1 MRRLQVLAVIVLVAA
16 VELAACGGRQPT
28 AQELLEQAA
37 DRMAQAESLQFTLE
51 REGDPIPME
60 AMMNAAVLSAEG
72 AYKAPDS
79 VHATVKVSA
88 QGMIAEADV
97 LWLPDGILFKLPP
110 LIPEY
115 MQIDL
120 EGAFDAVA
128 IFDAE
133 VGIPKILTSFQTP
146 GLDGEEDLDGIATY
160 HVSAQAD
167 GSDLSNLVGGAVQPG
182 PAAVDV
188 WVDKKTGD
196 VVRIAITEEGGGRW
210 LLDFFAFNEPVEI
223 PVP

>member
-1 MRRLQVLAVIVLVAA
+1 MKRLQVLAFVLFAGLV
-16 VELAACGGRQPT
+16 LAACGGGQPT
-28 AQELLEQAA
+28 AQELLARAA
-37 DRMAQAESLQFTLE
+37 DSIAQAESLQFTLE
-51 REGDPIPME
+51 REGDPIPLE
-60 AMMNAAVLSAEG
+60 AMMNAAVLSAAG
-72 AYKAPDS
+72 AYQAPDS

-110 LIPEY
+110 LIPDY
-115 MQIDL
+115 MQIEL
-120 EGAFDAVA
+120 EGAFDAAA

-133 VGIPKILTSFQTP
+133 VGIPKILTSFQAP
-146 GLDGEEDLDGIATY
+146 QLLGEEDLDGVATY
-160 HVSAQAD
+160 HISAQAD

-188 WVDKKTGD
+188 WVDKRTGD
-196 VVRIAITEEGGGRW
+196 VVRIVITEESGGKW

>member
-1 MRRLQVLAVIVLVAA
+1 MKRFQLLVFVVLAAA
-16 VELAACGGRQPT
+16 MLAACGGGPPT
-28 AQELLEQAA
+28 AQELLAGAA
-37 DRMAQAESLQFTLE
+37 DSIAQAESLQFTLE
-51 REGDPIPME
+51 REGDPIPLE

-72 AYKAPDS
+72 AYQAPDS

-115 MQIDL
+115 MPIEL
-120 EGAFDAVA
+120 EGAFDAAA

-133 VGIPKILTSFQTP
+133 MGIPKILTSFQTP
-146 GLDGEEDLDGIATY
+146 RLVGEEDLDGVATY

-196 VVRIAITEEGGGRW
+196 VVRIAISEESGGKW
-210 LLDFFAFNEPVEI
+210 LLDFFAFGEPVEI